1 VSSHSCGKMPSR
13 ARGLFPADLPGMRR
27 WILTV
32 SLASGLLVSSL
43 SGAPLPLTAKDIGLM
58 LRSGYSSK
66 SVEQELIQRR
76 FVGSLDLEQEET
88 LVKAGASQDL
98 VAAINSGAY
107 SLSAE
112 DSAKAEQKISE
123 LSQKRAILA
132 NSARTADARYQEQ
145 VLRERAAAAKE
156 NEGAT
161 ATTDF
166 LNGCLV
172 RFRDGTIV
180 PAEDNALAKKKL
192 ILFYFSAHWCGPC
205 RQFTP
210 KLIDYYNRVVAAHPE
225 VELVF
230 YSLDRSAKDMES
242 YMRETG
248 MPWLAIDY
256 DKRQEKPELSKTAGN
271 SIPALFLVERTGRLL
286 SNTVVD
292 GKYVGP
298 EKVLTDLDGILSGKS
313 TQLAQTH

>member
-1 VSSHSCGKMPSR
+1 
-13 ARGLFPADLPGMRR
+13 
-27 WILTV
+27 
-32 SLASGLLVSSL
+32 
-43 SGAPLPLTAKDIGLM
+43 M

-66 SVEQELIQRR
+66 SVERELIQRR
-76 FVGSLDLEQEET
+76 FVGSLDLQQEEA
-88 LVKAGASQDL
+88 LVKAGASEDL
-98 VAAINSGAY
+98 ITAINSGAY

-112 DSAKAEQKISE
+112 DSAKAEQQIAD
-123 LSQKRAILA
+123 LNQKRAALA

-145 VLRERAAAAKE
+145 VQRERAAAGKAI
-156 NEGAT
+156 EGAT
-161 ATTDF
+161 ATADF
-166 LNGCLV
+166 LNGSLV
-172 RFRDGTIV
+172 RCRDGKV
-180 PAEDNALAKKKL
+180 SPAEDNALAKKTL
-192 ILFYFSAHWCGPC
+192 ILYYFSAHWCGPC

-230 YSLDRSAKDMES
+230 YSLDHSASDMES

-256 DKRQEKPELSKTAGN
+256 NKRKDKPELSKTAGN
-271 SIPALFLVERTGRLL
+271 SIPALFLAERTGRLL

-298 EKVLTDLDGILSGKS
+298 DKVLTDLDAILAGKS
-313 TQLAQTH
+313 VQLAQGH

>member
-1 VSSHSCGKMPSR
+1 
-13 ARGLFPADLPGMRR
+13 
-27 WILTV
+27 
-32 SLASGLLVSSL
+32 
-43 SGAPLPLTAKDIGLM
+43 M

-66 SVEQELIQRR
+66 SVERELIQRR
-76 FVGSLDLEQEET
+76 FVGSLDLQQEET

-98 VAAINSGAY
+98 IAAINSGAY
-107 SLSAE
+107 SMSAE
-112 DSAKAEQKISE
+112 DSAKAEQQISE
-123 LSQKRAILA
+123 LNQKRAALA
-132 NSARTADARYQEQ
+132 DSSRTADARYQQQ
-145 VLRERAAAAKE
+145 VRRERAAAAKE

-166 LNGCLV
+166 LNGILV
-172 RFRDGTIV
+172 RCRNGSVV
-180 PAEDNALAKKKL
+180 PAEDDALAKKKL

-230 YSLDRSAKDMES
+230 YSLDHSATEMEA

-256 DKRQEKPELSKTAGN
+256 NKRKDKPELSQTAGN
-271 SIPALFLVERTGRLL
+271 SIPALFLLERTGRLL

-298 EKVLTDLDGILSGKS
+298 DKVLTDLDSILAGKS
-313 TQLAQTH
+313 VQLAQGH